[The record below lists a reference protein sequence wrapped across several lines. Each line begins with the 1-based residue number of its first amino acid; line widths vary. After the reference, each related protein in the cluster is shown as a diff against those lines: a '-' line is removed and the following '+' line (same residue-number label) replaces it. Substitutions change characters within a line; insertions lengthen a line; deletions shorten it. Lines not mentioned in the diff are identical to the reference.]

1 MASAVPRSG
10 WREDSPHDCAVI
22 VERATGRGPCKNLPR
37 IYMNIWALSP
47 WFQGSTDLRRSGGRV
62 RGVFWLTGA
71 AVLVVMDPI
80 PLSAARIPLEAAP
93 STAFPL
99 AAVRRRTQDTR
110 GCRSRSRGS
119 GVAAL
124 IGPNIDAHLN
134 YCLWPRPITRIR
146 AIRHRFSRWGSSSS
160 KMFVVPRGVEHK
172 PYCVELTSA

>member
-124 IGPNIDAHLN
+124 IGPNIDAHPN
-134 YCLWPRPITRIR
+134 NS
-146 AIRHRFSRWGSSSS
+146 HRFSRWGSSSS